1 MTFENMDTEFESGS
15 EEAGPPP
22 EESSNRPFLI
32 VASILGGIMLLT
44 LICIV
49 AFALARPLITGGS
62 NRQTQAAEINL
73 QNTEVARA
81 VSLTEVAL
89 AAPPTAT
96 ATATASPTE
105 PPPPTSTSAPT
116 RTMVVAQQV
125 TNTPSPTV
133 DQRTATVAA
142 LLTQAAEAQ
151 KTEPAATPT
160 QLPTTGFADDVGAP
174 GLLAAA
180 ALLIGIIFLT
190 RRLRT
195 AS

>member
-1 MTFENMDTEFESGS
+1 MTFENMDTEFEPGS

-22 EESSNRPFLI
+22 EESSNRPFLM
-32 VASILGGIMLLT
+32 VAGILGGIMLLS
-44 LICIV
+44 LIAIV
-49 AFALARPLITGGS
+49 AFALARPLLSGGS

-81 VSLTEVAL
+81 VSLTEVAVAAL
-89 AAPPTAT
+89 ATPSPTQPPPTAT
-96 ATATASPTE
+96 L
-105 PPPPTSTSAPT
+105 APT
-116 RTMVVAQQV
+116 NTLVVAQQV
-125 TNTPSPTV
+125 TNTPLPTT
-133 DQRTATVAA
+133 DPRTATVAA
-142 LLTQAAEAQ
+142 LLTQAADAQ

-174 GLLAAA
+174 GLLALA
-180 ALLIGIIFLT
+180 ALLVVVIFLS

>member
-1 MTFENMDTEFESGS
+1 MTFENMDTEFEPGT

-32 VASILGGIMLLT
+32 VAGILGGIMLLS
-44 LICIV
+44 LLCIV
-49 AFALARPLITGGS
+49 AFALARPMITGGA

-73 QNTEVARA
+73 QNTSVAHG
-81 VSLTEVAL
+81 VSMTAIAL
-89 AAPPTAT
+89 QW
-96 ATATASPTE
+96 TATASPTL
-105 PPPPTSTSAPT
+105 PPTATETPAPT
-116 RTMVVAQQV
+116 NTLVVAQQV
-125 TNTPSPTV
+125 TNTPVPTT
-133 DQRTATVAA
+133 DPRTATVAA

-151 KTEPAATPT
+151 TTLTAVPTPT

-174 GLLAAA
+174 GLLVMAVM
-180 ALLIGIIFLT
+180 LVGVIFLS

>member
-1 MTFENMDTEFESGS
+1 MTFENMDTEFEPGS

-22 EESSNRPFLI
+22 EESSNRPFLF
-32 VASILGGIMLLT
+32 VAGILGGIMLLS
-44 LICIV
+44 LIAIV
-49 AFALARPLITGGS
+49 AFALARPLLSGGS

-73 QNTEVARA
+73 KNTEVARA
-81 VSLTEVAL
+81 VSLTEVAVAAL
-89 AAPPTAT
+89 ATP
-96 ATATASPTE
+96 SPTE
-105 PPPPTSTSAPT
+105 PPPTATPAPT
-116 RTMVVAQQV
+116 NTLVVAQQV
-125 TNTPSPTV
+125 TNTPLPTT
-133 DQRTATVAA
+133 DPRTATVSA

-174 GLLAAA
+174 GLLALAV
-180 ALLIGIIFLT
+180 LLVVVIFLS

>member
-1 MTFENMDTEFESGS
+1 MTFENMDTEFEPGT

-32 VASILGGIMLLT
+32 VAGILGGIMLLS

-49 AFALARPLITGGS
+49 AFALARPMITGGS

-89 AAPPTAT
+89 LVTATPSPTELPPPTETSAPTSTLVVAQLAT
-96 ATATASPTE
+96 STASPTTD
-105 PPPPTSTSAPT
+105 P
-116 RTMVVAQQV
+116 
-125 TNTPSPTV
+125 
-133 DQRTATVAA
+133 RTATVAA

-151 KTEPAATPT
+151 QTEPAATPT

-174 GLLAAA
+174 GLLALA
-180 ALLIGIIFLT
+180 ALLVGIIFLS